1 MRLPGCEDSDGESG
15 EHWKRE
21 WWRDRNER
29 VMTRAG
35 VEMDSLDEV
44 KNDVKLKKK
53 RYRTSNIKGHW
64 PP

>member
-1 MRLPGCEDSDGESG
+1 MRLPGCEDGDGESG

-53 RYRTSNIKGHW
+53 RYKTSNIKGHW

>member
-53 RYRTSNIKGHW
+53 RL
-64 PP
+64 

>member
-1 MRLPGCEDSDGESG
+1 
-15 EHWKRE
+15 
-21 WWRDRNER
+21 
-29 VMTRAG
+29 MTRAG

-53 RYRTSNIKGHW
+53 RYKTSNIKGHR